1 MSFSVHFT
9 IKSRADLRSIH
20 AYISK
25 NDSSENADYV
35 ARGIVR
41 TALALREF
49 PERGTHPPELLAK
62 GNKTYRQ
69 LFFKRYRIVYRIR
82 ANVVYIAV
90 IADGRRDMKSLLM
103 RRLANR

>member
-1 MSFSVHFT
+1 MSFSVRFT
-9 IKSRADLRSIH
+9 IKSRTDLRSIH

-25 NDSSENADYV
+25 NDSVENADYV
-35 ARGIVR
+35 AREIVR
-41 TALALREF
+41 TALTLREF
-49 PERGTHPPELLAK
+49 PERGTHPPELLAN

-69 LFFKRYRIVYRIR
+69 LFFKPYRIVYRIR

-90 IADGRRDMKSLLM
+90 IADGKRNMKSLLM